1 MEKISWKALEY
12 KKKEKTADWYW
23 AVIIITISMVVI
35 AFILHDTLFAI
46 LLIIATA
53 ALLIFSIK
61 DPQIMEVSIDKR
73 GIIVGKDMY
82 PFATLEAFWLDISED
97 NNHKILIRSKKT
109 FMPLIAIPLEEY
121 HHMDMRDLLLEFLP
135 EKEMHEPVSQKIME
149 RLGF

>member
-23 AVIIITISMVVI
+23 AVIIISICAVIIS
-35 AFILHDTLFAI
+35 FIVHDILFAI
-46 LLIIATA
+46 LIIIGTV
-53 ALLIFSIK
+53 ALLIFSTK
-61 DPQIMEVSIDKR
+61 DPQTIEVSIDKR
-73 GIIVGKDMY
+73 GVIVNKDMY

-97 NNHKILIRSKKT
+97 NNHKVLLRSKKT

-121 HHMDMRDLLLEFLP
+121 HHMDIRDLLLEFLP